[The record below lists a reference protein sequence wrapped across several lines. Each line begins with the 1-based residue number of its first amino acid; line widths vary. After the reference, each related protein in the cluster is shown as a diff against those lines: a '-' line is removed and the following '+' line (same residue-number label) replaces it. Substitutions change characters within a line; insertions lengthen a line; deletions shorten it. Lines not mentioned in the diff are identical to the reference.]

1 MNAYLVHFVHK
12 PPCAAFS
19 VKVLADDVL
28 HAREMGERMLTRQ
41 LTRRARPWWQLDR
54 VQLVEEHCT
63 GVVGHP
69 IL

>member
-1 MNAYLVHFVHK
+1 MNAYLVHFVHR

-19 VKVLADDVL
+19 VKVLADDVIE
-28 HAREMGERMLTRQ
+28 ARGMGERMVKRTF
-41 LTRRARPWWQLDR
+41 TRRAQTWWHFDR
-54 VQLVEEHCT
+54 AVLVEENCT